1 MTKTEFVFKL
11 SNQIH
16 FHKGGDVVY
25 IDKIILKAPSA
36 KNRHYTTRLRQTF
49 TQAIKDMTQTETSN
63 KSSTEKPQAKTNIDG
78 ISVIAF
84 LMMSKIDLNIC
95 YDDFKEILLNGCAFV
110 DKDAPFNE
118 LLYEQLVDDDLELML
133 GEYIA
138 NFLIPSWT
146 KQMMKP

>member
-1 MTKTEFVFKL
+1 MSKTEFIFKL
-11 SNQIH
+11 TNQIQ

-36 KNRHYTTRLRQTF
+36 MNRHYTTRLRQTF
-49 TQAIKDMTQTETSN
+49 TQAIKDMT
-63 KSSTEKPQAKTNIDG
+63 STEQQTKVEKTQTKANIDG
-78 ISVIAF
+78 VSVIAF
-84 LMMSKIDLNIC
+84 LMMSKVDLNSC

-110 DKDAPFNE
+110 DKDSPFNE
-118 LLYEQLVDDDLELML
+118 MLYDQLIDDDLELML

-146 KQMMKP
+146 KQMMKL